1 MTPCEE
7 PQADEGTCGPG
18 SLVGETTVSV
28 GLGGDPFTVTGGRVY
43 LTGPYHGA
51 PYGLSIVNPAKAGPF
66 DLENTKTNH
75 PACDCLVVRARLQI
89 NPLTAAVSATANTAG
104 EGYAI
109 PSILEGIPLQIKHVN
124 VTINRPGFTFNP
136 TDCNPLKLEGA
147 LSSSEGAT
155 ASLPVPFQ
163 VTNCAALAFKPT
175 FTASTAAHNTRTGGA
190 SLLTKVTYPATT
202 PGTEANIAKVK
213 VSLPARLPARLST
226 LQKACTEKTFAEDPA
241 NCPPA
246 SRIGQATTRTPVLPT
261 PLSGP
266 AYFVSH
272 GNAHYPEL
280 VIELKGENITIDLHG
295 ETAISRKGV
304 LTSTFNTVPDA
315 PFTSFELNLPEGPYS
330 ALTAN
335 SANLCKGSL
344 TIPTELVAQ
353 NGAVI
358 KQNTKIKTTGC
369 PKRKPKLK
377 HKTLKATNKK
387 KK

>member
-1 MTPCEE
+1 M
-7 PQADEGTCGPG
+7 
-18 SLVGETTVSV
+18 
-28 GLGGDPFTVTGGRVY
+28 
-43 LTGPYHGA
+43 
-51 PYGLSIVNPAKAGPF
+51 
-66 DLENTKTNH
+66 
-75 PACDCLVVRARLQI
+75 
-89 NPLTAAVSATANTAG
+89 
-104 EGYAI
+104 
-109 PSILEGIPLQIKHVN
+109 
-124 VTINRPGFTFNP
+124 
-136 TDCNPLKLEGA
+136 KLEGA
-147 LSSSEGAT
+147 LSSSEGAIV
-155 ASLPVPFQ
+155 SLSVPFQ
-163 VTNCAALAFKPT
+163 VTHCAALAFKPT
-175 FTASTAAHNTRTGGA
+175 FTASTAAHNTRVDGA

-280 VIELKGENITIDLHG
+280 VIVLQGDNVTIDLHG

-335 SANLCKGSL
+335 GANLCKAGTL

-353 NGAVI
+353 KGAVI

-369 PKRKPKLK
+369 PKRKTKLK
-377 HKTLKATNKK
+377 HKTLKGNTEQRPRQHGWQTVVRNT
-387 KK
+387 

>member
-1 MTPCEE
+1 MPYT
-7 PQADEGTCGPG
+7 D
-18 SLVGETTVSV
+18 L
-28 GLGGDPFTVTGGRVY
+28 
-43 LTGPYHGA
+43 LTLP
-51 PYGLSIVNPAKAGPF
+51 
-66 DLENTKTNH
+66 
-75 PACDCLVVRARLQI
+75 
-89 NPLTAAVSATANTAG
+89 
-104 EGYAI
+104 
-109 PSILEGIPLQIKHVN
+109 EGIPLQIKHVN
-124 VTINRPGFTFNP
+124 VTINRPDFTFNP
-136 TDCNPLKLEGA
+136 TDCDPLKLEGS

-155 ASLPVPFQ
+155 ASLSVPFQ
-163 VTNCAALAFKPT
+163 VTDCAALAFKPS
-175 FTASTAAHNTRTGGA
+175 FTASTTAHNTRVDGA
-190 SLLTKVTYPATT
+190 SLLTKVTYPAST

-241 NCPPA
+241 GCPAA
-246 SRIGQATTRTPVLPT
+246 SRVGQATTTTPVLPE

-272 GNAHYPEL
+272 GNARYPEL

-295 ETAISRKGV
+295 ETAISKKGV

-315 PFTSFELNLPEGPYS
+315 PFTSFELTLPEGPYS

-335 SANLCKGSL
+335 STNLCESSL

-358 KQNTKIKTTGC
+358 KQNTKIKVTGC

-377 HKTLKATNKK
+377 PHRLKATQNNKNNGSK
-387 KK
+387 K